1 MGPYRVRHRSPEP
14 SSTHSLVI
22 YLFLKDPGNRASLHV
37 PHRVPKDTCFIPRAN
52 GLLVCSYLSEEP
64 SPENGQNICSPS
76 SKPHVDRRIT
86 CSGVRPGFPTRLF
99 THCYH
104 CPVLC
109 SLQHDTLHVYTLL
122 SLPSA
127 MQPSARYLPCLHTA
141 ITAQCHAAFSTI
153 PSMLTWVDQS
163 PAIQH
168 VS

>member
-52 GLLVCSYLSEEP
+52 GLLVHICQRSPPLKMGKTFVHRPRSRTWTEELHAVGCGLVSQP
-64 SPENGQNICSPS
+64 DCL
-76 SKPHVDRRIT
+76 HTAIT
-86 CSGVRPGFPTRLF
+86 AQCYAAFSTIPCMF

-104 CPVLC
+104 CPVPC
-109 SLQHDTLHVYTLL
+109 SLQHDTFRVYTLL

-127 MQPSARYLPCLHTA
+127 MQPSARYLPC
-141 ITAQCHAAFSTI
+141 
-153 PSMLTWVDQS
+153 
-163 PAIQH
+163 
-168 VS
+168 